1 MSQYP
6 PQQGKQ
12 PSMMEPPPPYTAQP
26 GVHPAP
32 PPGFVAAYPPQGYPT
47 PAPVTATVIVR
58 QGFGP
63 YPMQVTCSNCNA
75 AVMTETSAS
84 PGLLT
89 WLLSGTLLLVGCW
102 LGCCLIPC
110 CIPECQDIDH
120 RCPNCKIHIGTYRRL

>member
-1 MSQYP
+1 MISGISHTSYASASSITF
-6 PQQGKQ
+6 GI
-12 PSMMEPPPPYTAQP
+12 
-26 GVHPAP
+26 
-32 PPGFVAAYPPQGYPT
+32 AA
-47 PAPVTATVIVR
+47 APVTATVIVR

-75 AVMTETSAS
+75 SVMTETSAS

-110 CIPECQDIDH
+110 CIPECQDIEH
-120 RCPNCKIHIGTYRRL
+120 RCPNCKIQIGTYRRL